1 MDPLEV
7 LYNIADLWKFEK
19 QKLQLMSVLLGSVAG
34 DTNSLTML
42 K

>member
-19 QKLQLMSVLLGSVAG
+19 QKLQLMSVLLGSVA
-34 DTNSLTML
+34 DTSSLIML